1 MKRYLLFGIVTVL
14 ALVLDQ
20 LTKVWAEDAL
30 QGCRVNKVAE
40 GGEIEIMRCHDRG
53 VLVRLARPATRLGLV
68 SGEGFEWTL
77 SCEGTGECLR
87 DRLRLGDTP
96 VGARATGAVPERLA
110 PGATYTV
117 TAQFGGRAASL
128 EFTYE
133 RRPREVIGGFFDLS
147 FESNP
152 GAAFSFLADAKSV
165 RAPFLTAIAIGASLL
180 ILWMA
185 WKLRPGQHLLAVGLA
200 LVLSGAVGN
209 LVDRLRFSY
218 VIDFILWHIG
228 DKFYW
233 PTFNIADAAIVVG
246 VGLLVIDS
254 VRGWLRERRAR
265 RAKQA

>member
-1 MKRYLLFGIVTVL
+1 MKRYLVFGIVLVL

-20 LTKVWAEDAL
+20 ITKVWAEDSL
-30 QGCRVNKVAE
+30 QGCRVNKAAE
-40 GGEIEIMRCHDRG
+40 GGEVEIARCHDRG
-53 VLVRLARPATRLGLV
+53 VVVRLARPATRLGLV

-77 SCEGTGECLR
+77 SCEGRAECLR
-87 DRLRLGDTP
+87 DRVRLGDAPDGT
-96 VGARATGAVPERLA
+96 RATGVVPERLA

-117 TAQFGGRAASL
+117 TAQLAGRASSL

-152 GAAFSFLADAKSV
+152 GAAFSFLADAKNL
-165 RAPFLTAIAIGASLL
+165 RTPILTAIAVAASLL

-185 WKLRPGQHLLAVGLA
+185 WKLKPGQHLLSVGLA

-209 LVDRLRFSY
+209 LIDRVRFSY

-254 VRGWLRERRAR
+254 VRAWLRERRAR
-265 RAKQA
+265 KLKKA